1 MELKL
6 IAALLWAGN
15 TLAHT
20 NKDQSPVPP
29 KINPNFVV
37 NTVEV
42 DDTNST
48 ILEQRLVFDIDLRR
62 SMMYGVGDLVKGA
75 IQQIRRCDIHP
86 EGWMTS
92 AGGSKVDDP
101 STWSCTNTTISFA
114 GEIPWNCQYSSFWS
128 FPDDMKWAGEDN
140 VNGVSCDKWVY
151 FSGADEYAL
160 WASTTIDSTGAQ
172 VDVPIANGKIASA
185 TGGSLWKIYYSAST
199 PQWREIVALLPAPLK
214 LWLFGCAMLCHDCVP
229 LWCICVGAV
238 ISLGTHAFSS
248 ILGRMSGDG
257 I

>member
-185 TGGSLWKIYYSAST
+185 TGGSLWKIYYSDFVGGT
-199 PQWREIVALLPAPLK
+199 PTESEYAPVE
-214 LWLFGCAMLCHDCVP
+214 GNSCP
-229 LWCICVGAV
+229 P
-238 ISLGTHAFSS
+238 SS
-248 ILGRMSGDG
+248 PP
-257 I
+257 